1 MGGSRLVCSAISSL
15 PFLTPG
21 PSAQLA
27 QTRTLFIY
35 KGLAFWAMG
44 PKSGTLGK
52 GSLTLS

>member
-1 MGGSRLVCSAISSL
+1 MGGSQLACSPISSL

-21 PSAQLA
+21 LSALLA
-27 QTRTLFIY
+27 QTHTLFIY